1 MFHAPAHE
9 SPTISWL
16 YLAIWT
22 LSIYLTIPLARLLQ
36 AIVVDNMD
44 RTVFAWIT
52 VFWVVICGAA
62 ALLLVLRH
70 HRMATLGQY
79 FWMAVVIAA
88 YLGGT
93 WQLRA
98 NPEEALHF
106 VQYGV
111 LGLLAYRVL
120 THHVRDVTI
129 FFSAAVICG
138 LLGTLDEIIQWVT
151 PRRFFDFRD
160 VLINFVGG
168 ALMQLG
174 IALGIRPG
182 LIRLQWPTDASLR
195 LCARLTAGFLILLAL
210 CASSTPQLWQRLAVH
225 VPPLEYLASNHSMMA
240 DYGHR
245 HTDPDIGVFV
255 SRFSKPE
262 LASEDRA
269 GAERRGPLLH
279 EYHDPA
285 RYQEFLELFP
295 AFSHP
300 FLHEARVR
308 QFRRDRHLAKARK
321 HEPGSRRQVHHV
333 TVATRED
340 MILRRYFS
348 QTYQAAN
355 LHPGQKDQQ
364 AMHQWHDPDARYVS
378 PVGGQLFTRV
388 RLWQIW
394 VLVLAAVVVLEGG
407 QRVYARRRKHWEATV
422 FF

>member
-1 MFHAPAHE
+1 MFHAPAPE
-9 SPTISWL
+9 RPATSWL
-16 YLAIWT
+16 YVALWT
-22 LSIYLTIPLARLLQ
+22 LSIYLTIPLARFLQ
-36 AIVVDNMD
+36 TLVVENLD
-44 RTVFAWIT
+44 RAAFAWIT
-52 VFWVVICGAA
+52 VFWVVLCCGAA
-62 ALLLVLRH
+62 LFVVLRY
-70 HRMATLGQY
+70 RRTTTMGQY
-79 FWMAVVIAA
+79 FWLALVAA
-88 YLGGT
+88 IYLGGT
-93 WQLRA
+93 WELRT

-106 VQYGV
+106 VQYGM
-111 LGLLAYRVL
+111 LSLLAYRAL

-129 FFSAAVICG
+129 YICAAVICG
-138 LLGTLDEIIQWVT
+138 LLGTVDEIIQWVT
-151 PRRFFDFRD
+151 PRRFWDFRD

-168 ALMQLG
+168 ALMQAG

-182 LIRLQWPTDASLR
+182 LIGLQWPFAANLR
-195 LCARLTAGFLILLAL
+195 LCVRLIAGFLLLLAL
-210 CASSTPQLWQRLAVH
+210 CASSTPQRWQRLAVH
-225 VPPLEYLASNHSMMA
+225 VPPLECLARNHSMMA

-255 SRFSKPE
+255 SPLSHRE
-262 LASEDRA
+262 LRREDEA
-269 GAERRGPLLH
+269 GAERHAALLH
-279 EYHDPA
+279 EYRDDA
-285 RYQEFLELFP
+285 LYQEFLEQFP

-355 LHPGQKDQQ
+355 LHPGQEDQQ
-364 AMHQWHDPDARYVS
+364 AMRQGHDPDAAYVS

-394 VLVLAAVVVLEGG
+394 VLALVAVVVLEEG
-407 QRVYARRRKHWEATV
+407 QRVYARRRGEA
-422 FF
+422 